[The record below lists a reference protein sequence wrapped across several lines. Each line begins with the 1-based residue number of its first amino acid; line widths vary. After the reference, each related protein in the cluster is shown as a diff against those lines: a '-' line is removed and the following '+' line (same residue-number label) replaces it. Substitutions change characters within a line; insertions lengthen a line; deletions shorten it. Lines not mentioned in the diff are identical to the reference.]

1 MFWIVVISFSVLIG
15 VALAV
20 YAMPSDATK
29 SSRRKERRPEPAP
42 QENPKDKEWQAI
54 AQRWEKHNLG
64 LQGDIEKIKM
74 EQKKV
79 LQEVEGQKALNQEL
93 VEKLALEKGW
103 REKEQG
109 NLDKA
114 KAHEKGLKEQIFRT
128 EGDLEREHTAR
139 LRAERDHQ
147 ELKVKYEAL
156 LEEKRLLST
165 KAMSLETT
173 VGQLA
178 KEAKDLKRSN
188 EELGRKREDIQWVA
202 KSEFEE
208 VKKLLLAKEQEI
220 VRLKNA
226 PAH

>member
-1 MFWIVVISFSVLIG
+1 MFWIVVISFAVLVG

-20 YAMPSDATK
+20 YAMPPDRA
-29 SSRRKERRPEPAP
+29 SRKKERRPEPP
-42 QENPKDKEWQAI
+42 QETPKDKEWQAI

-64 LQGDIEKIKM
+64 LQGDVEKMKM

-79 LQEVEGQKALNQEL
+79 LQEVEGQKARNQEL

-114 KAHEKGLKEQIFRT
+114 KAHEKDLKEQMLRT
-128 EGDLEREHTAR
+128 EGDLEKEHTAR
-139 LRAERDHQ
+139 MRAERDHQ

-173 VGQLA
+173 VDHLS
-178 KEAKDLKRSN
+178 KETKELKRDN
-188 EELGRKREDIQWVA
+188 ENLSRKREDIQWVA

-220 VRLKNA
+220 ARLKNA
-226 PAH
+226 PPH

>member
-1 MFWIVVISFSVLIG
+1 MFWIVVISFAVLVG

-20 YAMPSDATK
+20 YAMPPDIRA
-29 SSRRKERRPEPAP
+29 SRKKERRPEPLP

-54 AQRWEKHNLG
+54 AQRWEKHNIG
-64 LQGDIEKIKM
+64 LQGDIEKMKT
-74 EQKKV
+74 EHKKV
-79 LQEVEGQKALNQEL
+79 LQDMDGQKTRNQEL

-114 KAHEKGLKEQIFRT
+114 KAHEKDLKEQIFRT
-128 EGDLEREHTAR
+128 EGDLEKEHTAR
-139 LRAERDHQ
+139 IRAERDHQ
-147 ELKVKYEAL
+147 ELKIKTDAL

-178 KEAKDLKRSN
+178 KEVKDLKRSN

-226 PAH
+226 PAG

>member
-1 MFWIVVISFSVLIG
+1 MFWIVVISFAVLIG

-20 YAMPSDATK
+20 YAMPSDSTK
-29 SSRRKERRPEPAP
+29 ASRRRERRPGPVP

-64 LQGDIEKIKM
+64 LQGDIEKMKM
-74 EQKKV
+74 EQKKL
-79 LQEVEGQKALNQEL
+79 LQDMEGQKARNQEL

-114 KAHEKGLKEQIFRT
+114 KAHERHLKEQIFRT
-128 EGDLEREHTAR
+128 EGDLEKEHTTR

-173 VGQLA
+173 LEHLS
-178 KEAKDLKRSN
+178 KEARELKRSN
-188 EELGRKREDIQWVA
+188 ESLSRKREDIQWVA

-208 VKKLLLAKEQEI
+208 VKKLLLVKEQEI

>member
-1 MFWIVVISFSVLIG
+1 MFWIVVISFAVLVG

-20 YAMPSDATK
+20 YAMPPDIRA
-29 SSRRKERRPEPAP
+29 SRKKERRPEPLP

-54 AQRWEKHNLG
+54 AQRWEKHNIG
-64 LQGDIEKIKM
+64 LQGDIEKMKT
-74 EQKKV
+74 EHKKA
-79 LQEVEGQKALNQEL
+79 LQDMDGQKTRNQEL

-114 KAHEKGLKEQIFRT
+114 KAHEKDLKEQIFRT
-128 EGDLEREHTAR
+128 EGDLEKEHTAR
-139 LRAERDHQ
+139 MRAERDHQ

-156 LEEKRLLST
+156 MEEKRLLST

-173 VGQLA
+173 VQQLS
-178 KEAKDLKRSN
+178 KETKDLKRDN
-188 EELGRKREDIQWVA
+188 ENLSRKREDIQWVA

-226 PAH
+226 PAG

>member
-1 MFWIVVISFSVLIG
+1 MFWIVVISFAVLIG

-20 YAMPSDATK
+20 YAIPPDPTK
-29 SSRRKERRPEPAP
+29 ASRRRERRLEPVS

-64 LQGDIEKIKM
+64 LQADLEKMKT

-79 LQEVEGQKALNQEL
+79 LQDVDGQKARNQEL

-128 EGDLEREHTAR
+128 EGDLEKEHTAR
-139 LRAERDHQ
+139 MRVERDHQ

-165 KAMSLETT
+165 KAMRLETT
-173 VGQLA
+173 VRQL
-178 KEAKDLKRSN
+178 SN
-188 EELGRKREDIQWVA
+188 
-202 KSEFEE
+202 
-208 VKKLLLAKEQEI
+208 
-220 VRLKNA
+220 
-226 PAH
+226 

>member
-1 MFWIVVISFSVLIG
+1 MFWIVAISFAVLVG
-15 VALAV
+15 VVLAI
-20 YAMPSDATK
+20 YAIPLDTRA
-29 SSRRKERRPEPAP
+29 SRKKERRPGPL

-64 LQGDIEKIKM
+64 LQGDIEKVKM
-74 EQKKV
+74 EQKKA
-79 LQEVEGQKALNQEL
+79 LQDMEGQKARNQEL
-93 VEKLALEKGW
+93 IEKLALEKGW

-114 KAHEKGLKEQIFRT
+114 KAHERRLKEQIFRT
-128 EGDLEREHTAR
+128 EGDLEKEHTAR
-139 LRAERDHQ
+139 LHAERDHQ
-147 ELKVKYEAL
+147 ELKVKTEAL

-173 VGQLA
+173 VEHLS
-178 KEAKDLKRSN
+178 KEIKDLKRSN
-188 EELGRKREDIQWVA
+188 ENLSRKREDIQWVA

-220 VRLKNA
+220 SRLKNA
-226 PAH
+226 PTP